1 LVISGFMFKFAAQNK
16 ICNHIEILINFK
28 RLKNNREM
36 KKKYFAPEM
45 EELELDEPIVL
56 ADQEGS
62 VEDEKLCTDKKGC
75 DGDF

>member
-1 LVISGFMFKFAAQNK
+1 
-16 ICNHIEILINFK
+16 
-28 RLKNNREM
+28 M

-62 VEDEKLCTDKKGC
+62 VEDEKLCTSKQGC